1 MKLKFCDVPPSYL
14 SKSSSGGRMGLA
26 ERRNLPSTSMVSAAC
41 PPTSTLAG
49 LMVARTV
56 TSSSARG
63 EDVARSMNTP
73 MNANSAR
80 SLFTPS
86 NLPVLAGTL
95 QLPELCLA
103 SLLLELALAVFERL
117 QNAHGV
123 LFGELLQLFARERR
137 HG

>member
-63 EDVARSMNTP
+63 EDVARSMN
-73 MNANSAR
+73 ANSAR

-117 QNAHGV
+117 QDAH
-123 LFGELLQLFARERR
+123 
-137 HG
+137 